1 MATLQA
7 AQVGHS
13 IPGRGRLVQRVRP
26 EVSRV
31 RDQETV
37 PGSLRDQEDVDR
49 NREKRKAHRGK
60 NLIK

>member
-13 IPGRGRLVQRVRP
+13 IPGRGRLLQRVRP

-31 RDQETV
+31 RDQEAV

-49 NREKRKAHRGK
+49 NREKRKAH
-60 NLIK
+60 